1 MSVGTIETY
10 EQIVVEQIDA
20 VLRIT
25 LNRPERMLP
34 WTCA

>member
-1 MSVGTIETY
+1 MSVETIETY

-25 LNRPERMLP
+25 LNRPSG
-34 WTCA
+34 